1 MELTKTGN
9 GINKDFF
16 QKILQKSAEVT
27 AVISDPNFEQR
38 AKNITSKHSVREG
51 FNPNENVTYDNY
63 LPEIPNGVSQSVPQ
77 MKNNINELNVN
88 NIQPETIA
96 AASNKSKLPKE
107 VLESI
112 RKNPINLAIPAE
124 LGGGSVLDGLGLVPK
139 QQQPQRQ
146 QIAEQ
151 QVSTPQSIVPQYQ
164 QMQQVSI
171 DYNAIRV
178 IVDESVKK
186 YMTALK
192 KSLLSEGKENI
203 TKTDT
208 VKYMVIGDKLQLL
221 TDDGDLYEAELKFK
235 KNVKQK

>member
-27 AVISDPNFEQR
+27 AVISDPNFETR
-38 AKNITSKHSVREG
+38 AKNITSRHSVREG

-112 RKNPINLAIPAE
+112 RKNPINVAIPAE
-124 LGGGSVLDGLGLVPK
+124 LGGGSVLDGLGLTPK
-139 QQQPQRQ
+139 QQ
-146 QIAEQ
+146 
-151 QVSTPQSIVPQYQ
+151 VSPPQSIVPQYQ

>member
-27 AVISDPNFEQR
+27 AVISDPNFETR

-96 AASNKSKLPKE
+96 SASNKSKLPKE

-151 QVSTPQSIVPQYQ
+151 QVSSPQYQ
-164 QMQQVSI
+164 QTQQVSI

-235 KNVKQK
+235 KNVKKK

>member
-16 QKILQKSAEVT
+16 EKILQKSAEVT
-27 AVISDPNFEQR
+27 AVISDPNFEKR

-63 LPEIPNGVSQSVPQ
+63 LPEIPNGVSQSIPQ

-88 NIQPETIA
+88 NIKPEKIV

-208 VKYMVIGDKLQLL
+208 VKYMVVGDKLQLL

-235 KNVKQK
+235 KNVKRK

>member
-27 AVISDPNFEQR
+27 AVISDPNFEKR

-51 FNPNENVTYDNY
+51 FNPNENVAYDNY

-146 QIAEQ
+146 QITEQ
-151 QVSTPQSIVPQYQ
+151 QVSSPQYQ
-164 QMQQVSI
+164 QTQQVSI

-235 KNVKQK
+235 KNVKKK

>member
-1 MELTKTGN
+1 MVLIKTFSKKYYKNRPKLLLLFQTQTLKQEL
-9 GINKDFF
+9 
-16 QKILQKSAEVT
+16 
-27 AVISDPNFEQR
+27 
-38 AKNITSKHSVREG
+38 KNITSKHSVREG

-112 RKNPINLAIPAE
+112 RKNPINVAIPAE

-151 QVSTPQSIVPQYQ
+151 QVSPPQSIVPQYQ

-203 TKTDT
+203 TKTDA

-235 KNVKQK
+235 KNVKQKIN

>member
-16 QKILQKSAEVT
+16 EKILQKSAEVT

-96 AASNKSKLPKE
+96 SASNKSKLPKE

-151 QVSTPQSIVPQYQ
+151 QVSSPQYQ

-178 IVDESVKK
+178 IVEESVKK

-235 KNVKQK
+235 KNVKKK